1 MATKSFDPNRL
12 TFDEGIER
20 LGKALDKSGLTTGER
35 VLTSRD
41 DAVRTAVKMLAVDN
55 VPDGFSKWQL
65 PVYLSSAAQLY
76 ITVAQAGARAE
87 THSHDGG
94 DGIRFI
100 VSGSITYD
108 DQELAAG
115 DWMFVP
121 AGKEYSF
128 EVGELGAVMCY
139 CYCCSCA

>member
-1 MATKSFDPNRL
+1 MASTKFDPNRL
-12 TFDEGIER
+12 TFDQGIDR
-20 LGKALDKSGLTTGER
+20 LQSVLRETGLQTDER

-41 DAVRTAVKMLAVDN
+41 DAVRKAVKMLAVDN
-55 VPDGFSKWQL
+55 VPDGFRKWQL
-65 PVYLSSAAQLY
+65 PVYLTSASQLY
-76 ITVAQAGARAE
+76 ITVAESGAKAE

-100 VSGSITYD
+100 VSGSIKYG
-108 DQELAAG
+108 DQELSAG

-128 EVGELGAVMCY
+128 EVGEFGAVMCY